1 MPLWRSGGRIS
12 GNFRGFPDERRIP
25 SVVHVAEGLAG
36 EFRLGEHLV
45 CVGAQSPAEEAA
57 EPFEDEESCMGIGFD
72 NLRELVVVDGPD
84 VGALGDFDVGAGLLG
99 IDHVH
104 FPDGFSGFDDAE
116 FDVVP
121 VGVAGSLCFA

>member
-12 GNFRGFPDERRIP
+12 GNFRGFPDEWRIL

-45 CVGAQSPAEEAA
+45 RVGAQSPAEEAA
-57 EPFEDEESCMGIGFD
+57 EPFEDEEGCVGIGLD
-72 NLRELVVVDGPD
+72 DLRELVVVDGPD
-84 VGALGDFDVGAGLLG
+84 VGAFRDFNVGAGLLG

-104 FPDGFSGFDDAE
+104 FPDGFAGFDDAE
-116 FDVVP
+116 FDVVA
-121 VGVAGSLCFA
+121 VGVAGSLGFA